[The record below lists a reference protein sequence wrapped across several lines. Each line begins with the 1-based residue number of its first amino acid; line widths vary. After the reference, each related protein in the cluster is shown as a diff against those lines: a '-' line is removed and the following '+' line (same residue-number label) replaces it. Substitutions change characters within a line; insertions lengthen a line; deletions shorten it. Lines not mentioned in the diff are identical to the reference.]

1 MYKRQAFTSGADL
14 ATSSISE
21 LADVNLTGI
30 ATNQGLK
37 WDGTKLVPTSLSTGG
52 EGGGGFTDLT
62 TFSISD
68 LSNVNLSGISAG
80 QGVQWDGTKL
90 VPANAT
96 TKMGSIV
103 PLAHNTYSL
112 GTPTNVWKD
121 VYIGPGS
128 LYIDGQKV
136 IESDSNT
143 IIMGAD
149 DNQNLKINGTGTG
162 QIQIETESNNISIQT
177 IGSGDVVLGSTGS
190 GTVKITKNI
199 SLLDGVEIQNIGG
212 THVTV
217 NDNLNVT
224 GTILTDNI
232 TERTSAHGVIV
243 GGVTLKNGSVTAG
256 SLSLIHI

>member
-1 MYKRQAFTSGADL
+1 MKKVKFITKNTLTGEEGTRMTITNDGKIGIGTETPGKVLDVSGDINFTGTLFQNGQAFTSGGGADL

-190 GTVKITKNI
+190 G
-199 SLLDGVEIQNIGG
+199 
-212 THVTV
+212 
-217 NDNLNVT
+217 
-224 GTILTDNI
+224 
-232 TERTSAHGVIV
+232 
-243 GGVTLKNGSVTAG
+243 
-256 SLSLIHI
+256 LSLIHI